1 MLSKFFSRS
10 ISLAG
15 FALCAAAA
23 PLSAGPQTP
32 DEFAPAAIDPLLD
45 GFRQPSQDAK
55 PRVWWHWMGGNV
67 TMEGAELDLEWMKR
81 IGIGGVHAFSGAISD
96 PKVIDPPVRFM
107 SPEWRRIFAR
117 ALQITRDANMELTI
131 AGSPGW
137 SQTGGPW
144 VEPLDGM
151 KKYVWS
157 ETRIVGGKRFAGI
170 LAEPPATT
178 GAFMGAPAA
187 KRADTAPPPHI
198 YRDSF
203 VVAFPTPGPES
214 RNAPIVYDASVP
226 NIDLSPIARPD
237 LSGSVTLPVMAD
249 TGNCWVA
256 ARFARPTKVWA
267 VTLGVVQPVGAGVEI
282 QASNDGRTF
291 RTILRTEARGTATID
306 VPAPQ
311 RTYAFAPV
319 LATHIRAVLT
329 VPPPPAP
336 LGGMPAAWLPKPL
349 SAITLS
355 KLIVETGPRVDRF
368 EAKAGFEATID
379 ATAPTPAPIGA
390 EAAIAKTAVVDL
402 TGRMTADGRLDWTPP
417 KGNWTVLR
425 FGWSLTGHM
434 NGPAEPGATGLEVDK
449 LDPAAVRRYLD
460 NYLKLFAD
468 AAGGRL
474 GGDGVQ
480 NLLLDSWEA
489 GVQNWTPSLLAEFRS
504 RRGYDPLPYLPVL
517 TGRVV
522 ADSDASERFLWD
534 FRQTLKD
541 LVAANHHGLIAKEL
555 HGRGMGLYSEAN
567 GDNPRVIADGM
578 ALKAR
583 ADIPTAE
590 YWYRPFAAGP
600 GQLSLKADMAEAA
613 SAAHIYG
620 KRFAAAESLTVAAFT
635 DPWAFS
641 PAMLKPVT
649 DEIFAHGINRILL
662 HDSHMQPLR
671 DKKPGLALSVFG
683 QYFNRNDTWA
693 EDAKP
698 WVDYLAR
705 TSQMLQQGRYV
716 ADVAY
721 YFGEEHNLTELFRDR
736 SNTDVP
742 AGYRFDYVNPEALL
756 TLLQVRDGKIE
767 TPSGMSYRVLYI
779 PAQVARYRLETL
791 RKIRDLVSAG
801 AVIVGAKPTGG
812 LGLASSDD
820 AIRAIADEVW
830 GKNQDPAVGHRFGRG
845 RVYATSELARALDA
859 EGIAPDVIF
868 GNTAADAQ
876 PLMLHRRT
884 GEAEI
889 YFLSNQRASALSFAA
904 SFRVAGKAPELWRAE
919 SGSVE
924 RLAYRLTGDRVEV
937 PLSLAPHEAIF
948 VVFRRPAEAQQ
959 WAAPEVRS
967 EELAT
972 LEGPW
977 MVSFETG
984 RGAPQQAKF
993 EELRSWPDS
1002 ADPGI
1007 RYFSGSATYS
1017 RTVDVPAAWLSANRR
1032 VELDLGEVRE
1042 LAAVRVNGKPVATAW
1057 HAPYQV
1063 DITKALRRGRNRV
1076 EIRVVNLWPNR
1087 LIGDKQPGAR
1097 PVAYAPQSPYSANS
1111 PLLPSGLLGPVRIVG
1126 TNSVRELSSN

>member
-1 MLSKFFSRS
+1 MISKLFSRS
-10 ISLAG
+10 ISLAV
-15 FALCAAAA
+15 FMLCAAAA
-23 PLSAGPQTP
+23 PQTP
-32 DEFAPAAIDPLLD
+32 GETAPETHDPLLD

-81 IGIGGVHAFSGAISD
+81 IGIGGVHVFSGAMSD

-107 SPEWRRIFAR
+107 SPEWHRIFAR
-117 ALQITRDANMELTI
+117 ALQIIHNANMELTI

-144 VEPLDGM
+144 VQPMDGM

-157 ETRIVGGKRFAGI
+157 ETRIAGGRRFVGT
-170 LAEPPATT
+170 LAQPPATP
-178 GAFMGAPAA
+178 GAFMGVAGE
-187 KRADTAPPPHI
+187 KRTSTAPPPQI
-198 YRDSF
+198 YRDSL
-203 VVAFPTPGPES
+203 VVAFPTPALES
-214 RNAPIVYDASVP
+214 QATPIAYSASMPSV
-226 NIDLSPIARPD
+226 DLSPLAKAD
-237 LSGSVTLPVMAD
+237 LSGSVTLPVMAG
-249 TGNCWVA
+249 TGNCWVEA
-256 ARFARPTKVWA
+256 QFTKQTKVWA
-267 VTLGVVQPVGAGVEI
+267 VTLGVVQPVGTGVEI

-291 RTILRTEARGTATID
+291 RSLLRTQAKGTATID
-306 VPAPQ
+306 VPVPQ

-319 LATHIRAVLT
+319 LATHLRVVLT

-336 LGGMPAAWLPKPL
+336 LGGMPATWQPKPA
-349 SAITLS
+349 SAITLN
-355 KLIVETGPRVDRF
+355 KLTVETGPRLDRF
-368 EAKAGFEATID
+368 EAKAGFEPTLD
-379 ATAPTPAPIGA
+379 YTAPALAPIGT

-402 TGRMTADGRLDWTPP
+402 TRRMTAEGRLDWTPP
-417 KGNWTVLR
+417 KGNWTALR

-434 NGPAEPGATGLEVDK
+434 NGPAEPEATGLEVDK
-449 LDPAAVRRYLD
+449 LDPAAVKRYLD
-460 NYLKLFAD
+460 NYLKPFAD
-468 AAGGRL
+468 ATGGRL
-474 GGDGVQ
+474 GADGVQ

-489 GVQNWTPSLLAEFRS
+489 GVQNWTPSLLAEFRG

-517 TGRVV
+517 AGRVV
-522 ADSDASERFLWD
+522 VDSETSERFLWD

-541 LVAANHHGLIAKEL
+541 LVAANHHGLIGQEL
-555 HGRGMGLYSEAN
+555 RRRGMGFYSEAQ

-578 ALKAR
+578 ALKGR

-590 YWYRPFAAGP
+590 YWYRTFAAGP

-641 PAMLKPVT
+641 PAMLKPVA

-671 DKKPGLALSVFG
+671 NEKPGLALSFFG

-721 YFGEEHNLTELFRDR
+721 YFGEERNLTEMFRDR

-742 AGYRFDYVNPEALL
+742 AGFRFDYINPEALL
-756 TLLQVRDGKIE
+756 TLLQVRDGKLE

-779 PAQVARYRLETL
+779 PAQVTRYRLETL
-791 RKIRDLVSAG
+791 RKIRDLAAAG
-801 AVIVGAKPTGG
+801 AVIVGPKPTGG
-812 LGLASSDD
+812 LGLVSPDD
-820 AIRAIADEVW
+820 AVRAMADEVW
-830 GKNQDPAVGHRFGRG
+830 GRNQGAAAGHRFGRG
-845 RVYATSELARALDA
+845 RVYATSELARALEA
-859 EGIAPDVIF
+859 ERIAADVIF
-868 GNTAADAQ
+868 EKTAADAQ

-884 GEAEI
+884 VAADI
-889 YFLSNQRASALSFAA
+889 YFLSNQQARALSLAA

-924 RLAYRLTGDRVEV
+924 RLGYRLIGDRVEV
-937 PLSLAPHEAIF
+937 SLSLAPHEAVF

-959 WAAPEVRS
+959 WAATELRS
-967 EELAT
+967 ETLAT

-977 MVSFETG
+977 TVNFEQG
-984 RGAPQQAKF
+984 LGAPKKAEFRK
-993 EELRSWPDS
+993 LISWPDS

-1007 RYFSGSATYS
+1007 RYFSGSATYT
-1017 RTVDVPAAWLSANRR
+1017 RPLIVPLVWLSTNRQ

-1042 LAAVRVNGKPVATAW
+1042 LAAVRVNGKPVGTAW
-1057 HAPYQV
+1057 HAPFRI
-1063 DITKALRRGRNRV
+1063 DITKALQRGRNEV

-1087 LIGDKQPGAR
+1087 LIGDKQPGAQ
-1097 PVAYAPQSPYSANS
+1097 PGAYAPQSPYTADS
-1111 PLLPSGLLGPVRIVG
+1111 PLLPAGLLGPVRIISKSRVA
-1126 TNSVRELSSN
+1126 ELSTN